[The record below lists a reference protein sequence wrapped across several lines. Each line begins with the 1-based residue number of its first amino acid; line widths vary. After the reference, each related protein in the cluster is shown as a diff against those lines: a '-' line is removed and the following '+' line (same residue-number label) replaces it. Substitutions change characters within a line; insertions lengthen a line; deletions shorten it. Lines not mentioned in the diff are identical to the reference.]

1 MDQRASQLQGPL
13 LRLAQDGESNGLPR
27 FAKKVDDRNRV
38 VQIELLLEYGPKKL
52 HLHDLEDVEII
63 YRKVKPKVKSQPKQ
77 QVEQQAEDPTEQN
90 EQQNEQQDE
99 TDGTGDG
106 GSAETNR
113 NGTGSPSD
121 ATTPAASASSLGKL
135 RRSGRSTRS
144 ASTKNA

>member
-1 MDQRASQLQGPL
+1 M
-13 LRLAQDGESNGLPR
+13 AQDGESNGLPR